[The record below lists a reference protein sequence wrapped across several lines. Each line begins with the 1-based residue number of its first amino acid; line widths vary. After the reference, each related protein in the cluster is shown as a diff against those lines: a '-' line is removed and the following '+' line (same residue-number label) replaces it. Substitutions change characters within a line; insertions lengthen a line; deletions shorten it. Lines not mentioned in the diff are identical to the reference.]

1 MHINWFHISVDIFL
15 CKAREIFYQWYVK
28 KNNYDTSMTTFFNNT
43 YNSTTFLRIGEDDA
57 KMKKKNR
64 K

>member
-1 MHINWFHISVDIFL
+1 
-15 CKAREIFYQWYVK
+15 
-28 KNNYDTSMTTFFNNT
+28 MTTFFNNT